1 METYRSSQQKV
12 EKMKELGIFDKW
24 VSNTDNQTK
33 KFNSM
38 TTVRQELNCV
48 QRRNRLLSKY
58 SCLSDMIEA
67 SFIFL
72 YCPEGSQFWYDLV
85 GELRSEI

>member
-1 METYRSSQQKV
+1 MENFRNRQQKV

-24 VSNTDNQTK
+24 VSNTDERTK

-38 TTVRQELNCV
+38 TTIRQELNCV
-48 QRRNRLLSKY
+48 QRRDRLLSKY
-58 SCLSDMIEA
+58 AYLSDMIEA

-72 YCPEGSQFWYDLV
+72 DCPEGRQFWYDLV
-85 GELRSEI
+85 DELRSEI

>member
-1 METYRSSQQKV
+1 MENYRSSQQKV

-24 VSNTDNQTK
+24 VSNTDERTK

-58 SCLSDMIEA
+58 AYLSDMIEA
-67 SFIFL
+67 SFIFSDT
-72 YCPEGSQFWYDLV
+72 PEKQDFWYDIV
-85 GELRSEI
+85 DELRSEI